1 MMEKLDNSQNEMKY
15 EIKMKYDIMNV
26 MVEFK

>member
-26 MVEFK
+26 MVELN

>member
-15 EIKMKYDIMNV
+15 EIKMKYNIMNV